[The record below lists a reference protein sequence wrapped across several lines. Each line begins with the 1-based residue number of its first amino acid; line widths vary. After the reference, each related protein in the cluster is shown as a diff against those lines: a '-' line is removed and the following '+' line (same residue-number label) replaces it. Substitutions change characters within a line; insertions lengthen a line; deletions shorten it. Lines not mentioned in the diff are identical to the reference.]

1 MPNEM
6 TREIYKDIIT
16 PFLDRRDSET
26 WHDRAR
32 NALHLAEATS
42 FTLKLLEQFTY
53 QRERFTDQRL
63 RIVLGGVEF
72 DNPLV
77 VGAGWDKA
85 GKSVRGLYTL
95 GFFVEVGS
103 VLAYPQEGNPKPRQF
118 VLAPGV
124 VLNRLGFNSPGME
137 AVAKNLERYRESGI
151 PIGISLGKNKDVE
164 PKDAPEAHA
173 VVAKRLYHDAA
184 YFVINV
190 SSPNTPGLRELQDKA
205 PLTDIV
211 QAVNGA
217 MDEMGGRKPTFVK
230 IAPDLTNEAV
240 NDVIEVVA
248 VNGLTGIIATNTTVR
263 ADLKA
268 QYGEKWRNEAGGLSG
283 DNEEFRRMA
292 NEKIAHIY
300 RETGGRMEIV
310 GIGGVKDV
318 ETALEKIRAGAR
330 VVQVVTA
337 IRGEGTTLPGRINR
351 GLVEWM
357 DREGVGN
364 ISEVVGI
371 DNSSNGVS
379 R

>member
-95 GFFVEVGS
+95 GFSGVEVGS

-151 PIGISLGKNKDVE
+151 PIGISL
-164 PKDAPEAHA
+164 
-173 VVAKRLYHDAA
+173 
-184 YFVINV
+184 
-190 SSPNTPGLRELQDKA
+190 
-205 PLTDIV
+205 
-211 QAVNGA
+211 
-217 MDEMGGRKPTFVK
+217 
-230 IAPDLTNEAV
+230 
-240 NDVIEVVA
+240 
-248 VNGLTGIIATNTTVR
+248 
-263 ADLKA
+263 
-268 QYGEKWRNEAGGLSG
+268 
-283 DNEEFRRMA
+283 
-292 NEKIAHIY
+292 
-300 RETGGRMEIV
+300 
-310 GIGGVKDV
+310 
-318 ETALEKIRAGAR
+318 
-330 VVQVVTA
+330 
-337 IRGEGTTLPGRINR
+337 
-351 GLVEWM
+351 
-357 DREGVGN
+357 
-364 ISEVVGI
+364 
-371 DNSSNGVS
+371 
-379 R
+379 